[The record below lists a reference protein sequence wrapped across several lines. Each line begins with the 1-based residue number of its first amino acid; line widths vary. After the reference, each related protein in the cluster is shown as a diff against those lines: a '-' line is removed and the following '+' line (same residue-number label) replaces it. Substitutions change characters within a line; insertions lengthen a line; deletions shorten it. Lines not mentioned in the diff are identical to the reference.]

1 MIDFWS
7 VSKAYGQKLAVS
19 QLDLHIPGGEV
30 FAFLGPNGAGKTT
43 TIRML
48 VGLLRPT
55 EGRVEVCGFDT
66 SSPDRLA
73 AQCLG
78 YVPDQPFLYDKL
90 TGREF
95 LEFVGQL
102 RGLSRKE
109 LGFRIAR
116 EADRFEM
123 HDFLDEL
130 TETYSHGMRQR
141 VVFAAAV
148 LHDPKVIVL
157 DEPTVALD
165 PKSTKLVKDLLRER
179 AAGGTAVFM
188 STHTL
193 SIAEEIADRIG
204 IIHHGRMIFV
214 GTVEELRAARA
225 SDHASLEQIFLQLTA
240 EEESTQVDAVG
251 IDTEVLEPAA
261 APSSQSVSDA
271 VAWSGVRG
279 DGRSAVRTPS
289 DSLEGETA
297 AEVTHNSSM
306 ATERGFQKT

>member
-1 MIDFWS
+1 MIDFWD
-7 VSKAYGQKLAVS
+7 VSKFYGEKQAVCH
-19 QLDLHIPGGEV
+19 LDLHIPGGEI

-55 EGRVEVCGFDT
+55 EGRVAVCGYDT
-66 SSPDRLA
+66 TSPDRLA

-102 RGLSRKE
+102 RGLSRAE
-109 LGFRIAR
+109 LQRRIDR
-116 EADRFEM
+116 EAERFEM
-123 HDFLDEL
+123 HDFLDDL

-157 DEPTVALD
+157 DEPTVGLD
-165 PKSTKLVKDLLRER
+165 PRSTKLVKDLLRER
-179 AAGGTAVFM
+179 AASGTAVFM

-204 IIHHGRMIFV
+204 IIHRGKLIFV
-214 GTVEELRAARA
+214 GSVEELRSART
-225 SDHASLEQIFLQLTA
+225 SDHASLEEIFLQLTA
-240 EEESTQVDAVG
+240 EEASHGAPLGSDSMVATKSGSDGDSFRGLNQGGHQGQPPDASG
-251 IDTEVLEPAA
+251 TPCPAA
-261 APSSQSVSDA
+261 SEQSQKESRDFLVGPHTYS
-271 VAWSGVRG
+271 
-279 DGRSAVRTPS
+279 T
-289 DSLEGETA
+289 
-297 AEVTHNSSM
+297 N
-306 ATERGFQKT
+306 Q